1 MNNAATHPEFNP
13 DRSPLFAVAAV
24 FATALTIGVAVLL
37 PGQAA
42 TNAPG
47 VAGIAA
53 APPLIDAIQPVA
65 SRAVEAQAPVQL
77 VTLPPVE
84 VVGTRPTTK
93 AAANRWSVPAVYKQK
108 S

>member
-1 MNNAATHPEFNP
+1 MTTATTHPEFNP
-13 DRSPLFAVAAV
+13 GRSPLFAVAAV

-37 PGQAA
+37 PGQPA
-42 TNAPG
+42 TTART

-53 APPLIDAIQPVA
+53 AQPAYDAIQPVA
-65 SRAVEAQAPVQL
+65 AQVVEVQAPTQM

-84 VVGTRPTTK
+84 VVGTRPTK
-93 AAANRWSVPAVYKQK
+93 SAANRWSVPAVYKHK

>member
-13 DRSPLFAVAAV
+13 GRSPLLAVAAV

-37 PGQAA
+37 PGQPVTTAR
-42 TNAPG
+42 G
-47 VAGIAA
+47 VADIAA
-53 APPLIDAIQPVA
+53 APTAIDAIQPVA
-65 SRAVEAQAPVQL
+65 TRVVEAQAPVQL

-84 VVGTRPTTK
+84 VVGTRPTK
-93 AAANRWSVPAVYKQK
+93 AAANRWSVPAVFKQK

>member
-1 MNNAATHPEFNP
+1 MTDATTHPEFNP
-13 DRSPLFAVAAV
+13 GRSPLFAVAAV

-37 PGQAA
+37 PGQSA
-42 TNAPG
+42 TTAPG

-53 APPLIDAIQPVA
+53 AQPAYDAIRPVA
-65 SRAVEAQAPVQL
+65 APVVEVQV

-84 VVGTRPTTK
+84 VVGTRPTK
-93 AAANRWSVPAVYKQK
+93 SAANRWSVPAVYKHK

>member
-1 MNNAATHPEFNP
+1 MTNATHPEFNP
-13 DRSPLFAVAAV
+13 GRSPLFAVAAV

-37 PGQAA
+37 PGQPVTTAR
-42 TNAPG
+42 G

-53 APPLIDAIQPVA
+53 APPAIDAIQPVA
-65 SRAVEAQAPVQL
+65 VQAVEVQAPTQL

-84 VVGTRPTTK
+84 VVGTRPAK
-93 AAANRWSVPAVYKQK
+93 SAANRWNVPAVYKQK